1 MRRSF
6 SAPVRLIQR
15 VVLCKLLQYRNKKLL
30 ENIWKNIKDADQKSR
45 RQTMNRQLRAM
56 ARGAGAITESIPV
69 RRAISD

>member
-1 MRRSF
+1 
-6 SAPVRLIQR
+6 
-15 VVLCKLLQYRNKKLL
+15 LQDKNKKLL
-30 ENIWKNIKDADQKSR
+30 KNIWKNIKDADQKSR